1 MYRLYFT
8 KVGKSETLCLRK
20 RFSVSDWADLLIPT
34 GRKGKWLTMVVMC
47 VGCLMLVDD
56 LNIKQSYI
64 G

>member
-8 KVGKSETLCLRK
+8 KVGKSQTLRLRK
-20 RFSVSDWADLLIPT
+20 RFSVSDWADLLIPP

-47 VGCLMLVDD
+47 VVDD